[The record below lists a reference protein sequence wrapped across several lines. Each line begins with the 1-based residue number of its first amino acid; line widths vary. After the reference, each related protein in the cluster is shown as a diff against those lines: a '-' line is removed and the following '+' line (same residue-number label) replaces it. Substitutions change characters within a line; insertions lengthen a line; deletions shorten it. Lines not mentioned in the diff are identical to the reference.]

1 MTRLVKLCASS
12 IAIWSLVVTANADD
26 IYFTATGQED
36 GLPLVFRSLK
46 SVPEGINQADF
57 PNLIS
62 IIWQYNADEN
72 NGMPNADENDA
83 QIEFEDALQH
93 LDLNKIS
100 RLMLVVTGN
109 GRKEW
114 HWYVR
119 DAEGWMETLNQALVG
134 QRPYPIEITHTLEPD
149 WSLYRNFVANVNGL

>member
-1 MTRLVKLCASS
+1 MARVVKFCVCG
-12 IAIWSLVVTANADD
+12 IAIWSLIVTAIADD

-36 GLPLVFRSLK
+36 GMPLIFRSLK
-46 SVPEGINQADF
+46 DVPEGVNQADF

-62 IIWQYNADEN
+62 IIWRYNADTN
-72 NGMPNADENDA
+72 NGMPNADENNA
-83 QIEFEDALQH
+83 QVAFEDALEH
-93 LDLNKIS
+93 LDVNKIS

-119 DAEGWMETLNQALVG
+119 DAEGWTGKLNRALVG
-134 QRPYPIEITHTLEPD
+134 QSPYPIEITHTLEPD
-149 WSLYRNFVANVNGL
+149 WSLYRNFVTNVSGF